1 MFNIVKIGEERVPML
16 SMASVDV
23 YYRQIFHE
31 DAIKLQSA
39 KDFDEGALIVFL
51 EKMGFVMAKFAETKD
66 RKSMLKLNED
76 NFLEWLDHFD
86 RVDYLNALADIR
98 ATYEGQML
106 TDADA
111 KKNNAEQNGVRPRRF
126 SCSVPSSLGFP
137 LTIWT
142 AWSTEQLST

>member
-1 MFNIVKIGEERVPML
+1 MVYRRHAADRAHALTGKKEEGIMFNIVSIGDERVPML
-16 SMASVDV
+16 SMASVDL

-66 RKSMLKLNED
+66 RKAMLKLNED
-76 NFLEWLDHFD
+76 NFLEWLDRFD
-86 RVDYLNALADIR
+86 RLDYLNALADIR

-111 KKNNAEQNGVRPRRF
+111 KKNNAEQNGN
-126 SCSVPSSLGFP
+126 
-137 LTIWT
+137 
-142 AWSTEQLST
+142 

>member
-86 RVDYLNALADIR
+86 RLDYLNALADIR

-111 KKNNAEQNGVRPRRF
+111 KKNNAEQNGD
-126 SCSVPSSLGFP
+126 
-137 LTIWT
+137 
-142 AWSTEQLST
+142 